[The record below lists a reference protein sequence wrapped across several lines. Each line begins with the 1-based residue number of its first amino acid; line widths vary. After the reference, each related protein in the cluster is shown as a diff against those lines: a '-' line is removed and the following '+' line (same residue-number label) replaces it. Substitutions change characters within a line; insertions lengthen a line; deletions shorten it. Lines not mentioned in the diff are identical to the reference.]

1 MGHGASTPR
10 VFLCKNISSY
20 ATKIGNREWCLNLK
34 DVFVLGIETSC
45 DETSAAVVK
54 NSTGILSNVISSQ
67 IDLHRLY
74 GGVVPEVASR
84 KHVESILPV
93 IDQAIAESGI
103 TLKDIDAV
111 GVTCGPGLAGA
122 LLVGISAAKALAF
135 ALGIPVIGVNHIEG
149 HICANYLENPDLEP
163 PFVCLVVSGGHS
175 HIVKINSAG
184 EYEVLGRTRDDA
196 AGEAFDKVA
205 RTIGLGYPGGPLI
218 DKAAAFGD
226 PTAVRFPKT
235 YFDGS
240 LDFSFS
246 GIKTAVLNYV
256 NNMEQKNEKWS
267 IEDVAASFQAAVVE
281 VLVTNT
287 IKAAKQA
294 GSATVALAGGVA
306 SNSLLRTELAKAAK
320 KSGIRLSVPRPVLC
334 TDNAAMIAC
343 AAYRKYTSGKVSGL
357 NLNALP
363 GLKLG
368 EVLP

>member
-1 MGHGASTPR
+1 
-10 VFLCKNISSY
+10 
-20 ATKIGNREWCLNLK
+20 LK
-34 DVFVLGIETSC
+34 EILILGIETSC
-45 DETSAAVVK
+45 DETSASVLK
-54 NSTGILSNVISSQ
+54 NGTEVLSNVISSQ

-84 KHVESILPV
+84 KHVESIIPV
-93 IDQAIAESGI
+93 IDRAVKESGKALEEI
-103 TLKDIDAV
+103 SAV

-135 ALGIPVIGVNHIEG
+135 ALGIPVIGVDHIEG

-163 PFVCLVVSGGHS
+163 PLVCLVVSGGHS
-175 HIVKINSAG
+175 HLIKITSDG

-218 DKAAAFGD
+218 DKAAASGNPD
-226 PTAVRFPKT
+226 AVRFPKT
-235 YFDGS
+235 YFSES

-256 NNMEQKNEKWS
+256 NNMERKNEKWS
-267 IEDVAASFQAAVVE
+267 VEDVAASFQKAVAE
-281 VLVTNT
+281 VLVTNS
-287 IKAAKQA
+287 IKAVKQSGLNA
-294 GSATVALAGGVA
+294 LALAGGVA
-306 SNSLLRTELAKAAK
+306 SNSLLRLELEKAAAK
-320 KSGIRLSVPRPVLC
+320 EGIRLSVPRPVLC

-343 AAYRKYTSGKVSGL
+343 AAYRKFIAGKISGL
-357 NLNALP
+357 DLNAIP

-368 EVLP
+368 DIIY